1 MFSERQTL
9 VSQLKNTHPRF
20 QALYDKHHRL
30 DQEIAKLEGPNGAGY
45 NDEVAK
51 LKKEKLYLKD
61 EMQKIL
67 QQAEK

>member
-1 MFSERQTL
+1 MFSERQSL

-45 NDEVAK
+45 
-51 LKKEKLYLKD
+51 
-61 EMQKIL
+61 
-67 QQAEK
+67 

>member
-1 MFSERQTL
+1 MFSERQSL

-51 LKKEKLYLKD
+51 LKKEKLYPKD